1 MTGPTGSARRP
12 RGSPPSP
19 EQTPPMSMGPRRT
32 VTEISCL
39 KKASSSVM
47 ADQVRITPAS
57 PSDAVPAHKNEGA
70 RSDQGTITA

>member
-1 MTGPTGSARRP
+1 
-12 RGSPPSP
+12 
-19 EQTPPMSMGPRRT
+19 MGPRRT

-57 PSDAVPAHKNEGA
+57 PSEPAHKNEGA